1 MRQRKDI
8 RRRKK
13 SFWAGL
19 LAVVLFLHTM
29 PMTVLAE
36 SIDLGMIEDE
46 SIDLS
51 GYVGKILA
59 PGETISWQTKN
70 VDPWYSNGSE
80 TYICYDMGD
89 GTTSDGVWVSAV
101 VTKGTGT
108 AVNDE
113 FTYTHTI
120 KPVSD
125 FGFYS
130 SLSDDQKAVT
140 GWIIKE
146 SSSLDVVGGSAGV
159 SINTITLTACYDITW
174 VDGNGVTLKTDTV
187 AYGVTPSYSGS
198 TPTKTATAQYTYTF
212 NDTWS
217 PAVTEVTGAATY
229 TAQFDQTGNSYTVT
243 FDANGHGT
251 APAAQTPVAYGAKAT
266 TPTAPTETGYTFGG
280 WYREAV
286 CTNEWKFDT
295 DTVTEDTTLYAKWTI
310 NKYNVTFVDEDETT
324 VLKAATAYDYGTA
337 AADIVQ
343 PTTTPTK
350 AATAEYTYSFAGWTP
365 AIADVGA
372 ADQTYKATYSAT
384 VNQYTITWK
393 DGNG

>member
-36 SIDLGMIEDE
+36 SINLGMIDSV

-80 TYICYDMGD
+80 TYIYYDMGD
-89 GTTSDGVWVSAV
+89 GTNSDGVWVSAV

-108 AVNDE
+108 GENDE

-125 FGFYS
+125 FSFYS

-146 SSSLDVVGGSAGV
+146 SSSLGVVQDSAGV

-217 PAVTEVTGAATY
+217 PAVTAVTGAATY
-229 TAQFDQTGNSYTVT
+229 TAQFDQTFNSYTVT

-251 APAAQTPVAYGAKAT
+251 APAAQTPVTYGAKAT
-266 TPTAPTETGYTFGG
+266 T
-280 WYREAV
+280 
-286 CTNEWKFDT
+286 
-295 DTVTEDTTLYAKWTI
+295 
-310 NKYNVTFVDEDETT
+310 
-324 VLKAATAYDYGTA
+324 
-337 AADIVQ
+337 
-343 PTTTPTK
+343 
-350 AATAEYTYSFAGWTP
+350 
-365 AIADVGA
+365 
-372 ADQTYKATYSAT
+372 
-384 VNQYTITWK
+384 
-393 DGNG
+393 